1 MLKPWPDKDPDA
13 LLDYE
18 LEWGDWLDGDTISNS
33 EWIVPAGIT
42 KDATKG
48 DRVSDAGTE
57 TIIWLRG
64 GAEGQKYTLTNRITT
79 VAGRIDD
86 RTVTL
91 KIRSK

>member
-18 LEWGDWLDGDTISNS
+18 MEWGDWLDGDTISNS

-42 KDATKG
+42 KDPVKG

-57 TIIWLRG
+57 TIIWLQG
-64 GAEGQKYTLTNRITT
+64 GTEGQKYILTNRITT
-79 VAGRIDD
+79 AAGRIDD